1 MSTIG
6 ERITLVRTDA
16 GLTMTAFAERLN
28 LSKSSISLAE
38 SDKSKLSKRVILDIC
53 EKFNV
58 NPEWLKTGEGKPY
71 NDAKTPVLKLLKA
84 EYKLDD
90 MDIEMIE
97 NYLQLK
103 PIERQVFKDY
113 IQGTSKKIRNADQ
126 RSQLPDM

>member
-58 NPEWLKTGEGKPY
+58 NPEWLETGEGKPKKKK
-71 NDAKTPVLKLLKA
+71 KTPVLKLLKA

-113 IQGTSKKIRNADQ
+113 IKGTSKKIRNADQ

>member
-6 ERITLVRTDA
+6 ERIAMIRTDA

-28 LSKSSISLAE
+28 LSKSSISVAE

-58 NPEWLKTGEGKPY
+58 NPEWLETGEGEPY
-71 NDAKTPVLKLLKA
+71 NDAKTPTIKLLKA
-84 EYKLDD
+84 EYRLDD
-90 MDIEMIE
+90 LDIQIIE
-97 NYLQLK
+97 NYLELS

-113 IQGTSKKIRNADQ
+113 IKKIKER
-126 RSQLPDM
+126 